1 MRAVLQS
8 CNGSFCGNKAASVGR
23 HFSQDCIFGT
33 LVKQQLFHK
42 SIYSTETQQKCSL
55 KKNLILCLKIIC
67 AFSDLRLNVLCDP
80 EITVKVWKHLHII
93 SLLKH
98 TSHYVQILNIEMSR
112 LLQELTG
119 VVTFGNLELVL
130 KGNGI
135 GKKSGPHSW
144 EQKFPSTPGS
154 NKLWLR
160 IQFLSLNL
168 VF

>member
-1 MRAVLQS
+1 MRVVLQS
-8 CNGSFCGNKAASVGR
+8 RFVAIKLPPLDVMFLR
-23 HFSQDCIFGT
+23 IVF
-33 LVKQQLFHK
+33 LVHLWNNN
-42 SIYSTETQQKCSL
+42 YSTKAFIRQRLNRSVL
-55 KKNLILCLKIIC
+55 WKNLILCLKIIC

-135 GKKSGPHSW
+135 GKKSGTFSW
-144 EQKFPSTPGS
+144 EQKVPSTPGS
-154 NKLWLR
+154 NKLWLQ